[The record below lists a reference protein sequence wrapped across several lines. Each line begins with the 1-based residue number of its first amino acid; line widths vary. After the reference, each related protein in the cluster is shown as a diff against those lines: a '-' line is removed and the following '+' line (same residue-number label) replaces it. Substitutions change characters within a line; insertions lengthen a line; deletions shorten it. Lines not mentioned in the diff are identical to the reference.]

1 MNTCFLLT
9 QLPPVCTSRQ
19 WAHDPP
25 RAASTLKLDEGRRKA
40 SDASVLASSLAKR
53 RARRETLRDAVHDAI
68 ARFRCWLAECRCGVD
83 PSPGWSGPPCEA
95 PMERSSAGGPSGRA
109 LRPECR
115 RLRER
120 PRSSAAV
127 GVARAPSPDA

>member
-1 MNTCFLLT
+1 MPVVSSVSSYVARRRTKGVDDLWSSLRQLT
-9 QLPPVCTSRQ
+9 PLPTRAGDVVWPPVSRF
-19 WAHDPP
+19 PI
-25 RAASTLKLDEGRRKA
+25 K
-40 SDASVLASSLAKR
+40 SV
-53 RARRETLRDAVHDAI
+53 VPVV
-68 ARFRCWLAECRCGVD
+68 AECRCGVD

-95 PMERSSAGGPSGRA
+95 PMERSWAGGPSGRA

-120 PRSSAAV
+120 PRTSAAV